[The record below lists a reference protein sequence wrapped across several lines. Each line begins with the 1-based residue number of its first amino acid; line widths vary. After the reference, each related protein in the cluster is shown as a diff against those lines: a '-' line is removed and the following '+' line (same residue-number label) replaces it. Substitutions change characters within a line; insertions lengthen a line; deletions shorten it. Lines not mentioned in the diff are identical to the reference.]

1 MRIKM
6 LQTRLGSENGY
17 DVHLYQE
24 GKIYEVGESLAASFL
39 RTKSAQKPR
48 GRKPATSQ

>member
-17 DVHLYQE
+17 HVHLYE
-24 GKIYEVGESLAASFL
+24 KDKIYDVGEALAASFL
-39 RTKSAQKPR
+39 RKKYARKVPVLKSR
-48 GRKPATSQ
+48 E